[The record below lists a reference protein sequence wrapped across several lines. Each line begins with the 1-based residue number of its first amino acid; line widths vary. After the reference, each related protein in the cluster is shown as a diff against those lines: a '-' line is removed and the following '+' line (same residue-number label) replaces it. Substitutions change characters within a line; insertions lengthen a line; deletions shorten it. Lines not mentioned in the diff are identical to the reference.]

1 MVMLKTHD
9 CKWDDSTLLAF
20 FFFFLRERARQ
31 NIRGGCLCH
40 PAAVSVALSLSSS
53 LFNPTMGPG
62 GLSVLSSS
70 PCSSSHNPSFRDSQ
84 TSVRST
90 RAVVPSPRKA
100 ICWPAPLSSGFPQ
113 ACIKSAESRLFG
125 DAKAEG
131 HTWSVFRTSQWGEP
145 GEKHRFLLAKGTA
158 DRGLINGAT
167 FTGTLVRHFDICK
180 SFV

>member
-1 MVMLKTHD
+1 MLFGD
-9 CKWDDSTLLAF
+9 CGHSQVVDAGPASFSEGSVSFGPTGF

-100 ICWPAPLSSGFPQ
+100 IC
-113 ACIKSAESRLFG
+113 
-125 DAKAEG
+125 
-131 HTWSVFRTSQWGEP
+131 
-145 GEKHRFLLAKGTA
+145 
-158 DRGLINGAT
+158 
-167 FTGTLVRHFDICK
+167 
-180 SFV
+180 

>member
-1 MVMLKTHD
+1 
-9 CKWDDSTLLAF
+9 
-20 FFFFLRERARQ
+20 
-31 NIRGGCLCH
+31 
-40 PAAVSVALSLSSS
+40 
-53 LFNPTMGPG
+53 MGPG

-70 PCSSSHNPSFRDSQ
+70 PCSSSHNPSFPDSQ

-131 HTWSVFRTSQWGEP
+131 HTRSVFCTSQWGEP
-145 GEKHRFLLAKGTA
+145 GEKHRFFYWQKGQEIA
-158 DRGLINGAT
+158 VWLMVLHSRGLSSGILTYASLLCSCWNSRNSFFISFFLRQLIICLGVELASPSSAT
-167 FTGTLVRHFDICK
+167 IMK
-180 SFV
+180 SQTTPN